1 MKKTELSHTRLQH
14 VISDLSKYFNM
25 VHSIDDAE
33 FEIYIN
39 HNRRVLWEAYEQY
52 IASGEDAEEI
62 IDTLSAVSNI
72 IQKNSDIA
80 NASMYQLLNN
90 MVKPDLLKLYI
101 LLYDTSHKTT
111 WLSLRTTNGTVRLRN
126 YCNWFLDDMVKS
138 YLKENLPNIH
148 CLGEAVNELKR
159 CRHGRGRL
167 PSDPRIAQILWGS
180 YTMLSEK
187 CEFKS
192 PMPNRLCQFLLV
204 YLQILDLIPQD
215 TEIDSFWIRA
225 QLRYIRSKKER
236 PVNQA

>member
-1 MKKTELSHTRLQH
+1 MKKTELNHTPQQH
-14 VISDLSKYFNM
+14 AMSNLSKYFNIDTL
-25 VHSIDDAE
+25 IDDAD
-33 FEIYIN
+33 FEIYTN
-39 HNRRVLWEAYEQY
+39 HNRSVIWEAYEQY
-52 IASGEDAEEI
+52 IASGEDEEEI
-62 IDTLSAVSNI
+62 IDTLSVISYS
-72 IQKNSDIA
+72 IQRNSDSV

-90 MVKPDLLKLYI
+90 MVRPDLLKLYI
-101 LLYDTSHKTT
+101 LLYDTSQKTT

-138 YLKENLPNIH
+138 YLKENLPDIH
-148 CLGEAVNELKR
+148 CLGDVVNELKR

-192 PMPNRLCQFLLV
+192 PMPNRLCQFLLA